1 MRSLV
6 IHMMSLRCTFLT
18 MIASVSGLLL
28 SPLASVVNAQ
38 SRDAESFAVFT
49 AVLDSL
55 YRSNGDRPPMVI
67 VYDSLSWRQAGVAY
81 RGKLLRPYR
90 ETIDPATIADFEHVT
105 SHSIAF
111 PREFRYK
118 GKLHVLSSIEYEQ
131 IHTRGNS
138 LASAIPSR
146 ELREMPY
153 WIGFIDTYPRAWG
166 VTVLSRVGFNADTTQ
181 ALIYVRHQC
190 GGGCFS
196 SETIFLKKKKR
207 RWTIAERIGDEGR
220 ESLGTGSMRY
230 LGDGAHYLAD
240 RRRQQDSTRR
250 AIADSIRLERAPRR
264 IHGTVTNRKTDRP
277 IPFAQVLMF
286 GPHPRPEAS
295 ATSPPRPDVRV
306 VADKNGRYTISNPAI
321 GVAMLV
327 FLCPGPIYFDHAS
340 FGAPGLYVLPGTDT
354 TFDFAANDLSACW
367 SPTKIHLLEP
377 GWFESA
383 EARNATVPND
393 EERNVFSAAI
403 QHVQASNPNERIVAM
418 FTRTMLPCRFF
429 KLCGR
434 VQIPRL
440 VHERIIDSSTVKD
453 FRIRSA
459 NSAILKP
466 SFAQSLGLRVIT
478 DAEFHY
484 YSGEAAEPLGWP
496 ARDPETDSSQFWT
509 AFRRLYGD
517 SAAIVSVTEVG
528 FNVERT
534 EALVEVRID
543 KAFKRW
549 GGRSSRM
556 MFLRKRN
563 DTWSIENDNVAAG
576 ITSGASEGKACVPVS
591 PPPATIS
598 KSEIEKLAGRFELT
612 LIGTGEN
619 ERTTSALVR
628 IGHNM
633 PARWLQPPPSGP
645 ASPATFPQ
653 SFELIDRNGNVA
665 ASRTMGMSII
675 GIPRN
680 VVRDP
685 RIMQFDG
692 FYQNLTILNITDSG
706 FYGSFVAGVFGD
718 SSFGYFCA
726 RRTTT
731 H

>member
-196 SETIFLKKKKR
+196 SETIFLKKKKG

-230 LGDGAHYLAD
+230 LGDGAHFLAD
-240 RRRQQDSTRR
+240 QRRRQDSTRR
-250 AIADSIRLERAPRR
+250 AVADSIRLDRAPRR
-264 IHGTVTNRKTDRP
+264 IRGTVTNRQTHRP
-277 IPFAQVLMF
+277 IPFAQVLLF
-286 GPHPRPEAS
+286 GSHQRPAS
-295 ATSPPRPDVRV
+295 SPASPPRPDVRV

-321 GVAMLV
+321 GGTMLV

-340 FGAPGLYVLPGTDT
+340 LGAPGLYVFPGTDN

-367 SPTKIHLLEP
+367 SRTKIHRLES
-377 GWFESA
+377 GWFESD
-383 EARNATVPND
+383 EARNATVPDD
-393 EERNVFSAAI
+393 EERSVFSAAI
-403 QHVQASNPNERIVAM
+403 QHVQASNPNERIVGM
-418 FTRTMLPCRFF
+418 FTRTTLPCRFD
-429 KLCGR
+429 KLCGL

-440 VHERIIDSSTVKD
+440 VQERVIDSSTVKD

-459 NSAILKP
+459 KSATMKP

-496 ARDPETDSSQFWT
+496 ARDPETDSTQFWT
-509 AFRRLYGD
+509 SFRRLYGT
-517 SAAIVSVTEVG
+517 SAAIVSVTQAG
-528 FNVERT
+528 FNSERT
-534 EALVEVRID
+534 EALVEVRTD
-543 KAFKRW
+543 KAFNPW
-549 GGRSSRM
+549 DGSPSRM
-556 MFLRKRN
+556 MFLRKKN
-563 DTWSIENDNVAAG
+563 DVWSIENDNVGAG
-576 ITSGASEGKACVPVS
+576 TTSGASEGKACVATS
-591 PPPATIS
+591 PPAATIS
-598 KSEIEKLAGRFELT
+598 KSEIEKLEGLFDLR
-612 LIGTGEN
+612 LIGTGDSEP
-619 ERTTSALVR
+619 TTSALVR

-633 PARWLQPPPSGP
+633 PARWIQPRRSGSAP
-645 ASPATFPQ
+645 PATLPQ
-653 SFELIDRNGNVA
+653 SFELIDSDGNVD
-665 ASRTMGMSII
+665 ASGTMEISII